1 MKSIKTKLI
10 LTFAAVILVLTGS
23 LGLISIRVVRSN
35 LNQSSHNQ
43 LMEIAR
49 EEAKYISAR
58 VRGRLDYVGALAQ
71 NPMLTD
77 ESVSFEEKVR
87 FFEGEAART
96 GYLAFAFADRNG
108 DSTVFNTARE
118 TTNVAGRDYFQSA
131 ISGEAAVS
139 DVLISSVT
147 GKAVLIFAVPV
158 HKNGQIIGVLYGR
171 RDGNALSEIVSE
183 LTFGKTGFAYIINTE
198 GTSVGDRDRELVT
211 SQANFIEMAETDPDL
226 SDLAELM
233 KSKMFTGTV
242 GSGEYAYQGKDQIVA
257 FAPRAGSPWIAVV
270 GMETSEVTEGADAL
284 RNVILIVC
292 LTALALG
299 LAVVYFISARISG
312 PIKTVTV
319 AAKEIAGG
327 NFDVKRFASSNDE
340 VGQLSRAFNLTI
352 DRLINY
358 QGYIDEIADALLEIS
373 RGNLTVEPKR
383 EYVGQFQ
390 KLKDNM
396 NALLR
401 GLNATLSQVNQAAD
415 QVASGSEQMA
425 DGGQALSQGASEQA
439 SAVEELSASLTEVS
453 AQIQQN
459 AESARLV
466 SVKSESAGRE
476 LQNSERQMGEM
487 ISAME
492 EIAAKS
498 AEISKIIKTIDDIT
512 FQTNILALNAA
523 IEAARAGTAG
533 KGFSVVAD
541 EVRNLAGKSAEAA
554 KVIAALI
561 EETLAAVENGSA
573 IVERTAGALE
583 ETAKISGE
591 VVTLVGA
598 IASATEDQA
607 LSISQVNQG
616 VEQISMVVQTN
627 AATAE
632 EAAATSQELS
642 GQSALLKDLLSRF
655 KLRAEG

>member
-1 MKSIKTKLI
+1 MI
-10 LTFAAVILVLTGS
+10 
-23 LGLISIRVVRSN
+23 
-35 LNQSSHNQ
+35 
-43 LMEIAR
+43 
-49 EEAKYISAR
+49 
-58 VRGRLDYVGALAQ
+58 
-71 NPMLTD
+71 
-77 ESVSFEEKVR
+77 
-87 FFEGEAART
+87 
-96 GYLAFAFADRNG
+96 
-108 DSTVFNTARE
+108 
-118 TTNVAGRDYFQSA
+118 
-131 ISGEAAVS
+131 
-139 DVLISSVT
+139 ISSVT
-147 GKAVLIFAVPV
+147 GKAVLIFAAPV
-158 HKNGQIIGVLYGR
+158 HKNGQIVGVLYGR

-183 LTFGKTGFAYIINTE
+183 LAVGKTGFAYIINTE

-211 SQANFIEMAETDPDL
+211 SQANFIKMAETDPSL
-226 SDLAELM
+226 SDLAKLM
-233 KSKMFTGTV
+233 ESKMFTGVV
-242 GSGEYAYQGKDQIVA
+242 GSGEYRYQGKAQIVA
-257 FAPRAGSPWIAVV
+257 FAPIAGSPWIAVV
-270 GMETSEVTEGADAL
+270 GIETAEVTAGANAL
-284 RNVILIVC
+284 RTVILVVC
-292 LTALALG
+292 FAVLLVG
-299 LAVVYFISARISG
+299 LAVIYFISGRIAK
-312 PIKTVTV
+312 PIKAVTEV
-319 AAKEIAGG
+319 AKQIAEG
-327 NFDVKRFASSNDE
+327 NFDVGRFTGSNDE

-358 QGYIDEIADALLEIS
+358 QGYIDEIAAALLEIS
-373 RGNLTVEPKR
+373 RGNLTVELQR
-383 EYVGQFQ
+383 EYIGQFQ

-396 NALLR
+396 TALVD
-401 GLNATLSQVNQAAD
+401 GLGSTLGQVSRAAD

-425 DGGQALSQGASEQA
+425 DGAQALSQGASEQA
-439 SAVEELSASLTEVS
+439 SAVEELSASLSEVS
-453 AQIQQN
+453 AQIQRN

-487 ISAME
+487 TSAME

-554 KVIAALI
+554 KVIAVLI

-583 ETAKISGE
+583 ETAKTSGE
-591 VVTLVGA
+591 VVSLVGT
-598 IASATEDQA
+598 IAKATEDQA